1 MVFDFVAARRYASIF
16 FSVLLCASFA
26 STALCQAP
34 AYGYSLSSMGN
45 DYKKF
50 VHNLLGFS
58 IDIPLT
64 WTFGINGALPA
75 AVVIM
80 YPEGL
85 DTGIFS
91 AEYEAIEIGTL
102 PAHTAR
108 SLSEA
113 YDNVLYGMKSSH
125 PDMTMLQ
132 TPHYTTLNSHN
143 GIQWT
148 YRWPSKTGFSI
159 TEFITLIDTQSGIR
173 SLAVRTTQEFS
184 LKQSFYISILNTFE
198 PFQPKY

>member
-1 MVFDFVAARRYASIF
+1 MLFDIVAVRRYTSTLI
-16 FSVLLCASFA
+16 SVLLFASFA
-26 STALCQAP
+26 STALCQAT
-34 AYGYSLSSMGN
+34 AYGYSSSSKGH

-50 VHNLLGFS
+50 THNILGFS
-58 IDIPLT
+58 IDIPST
-64 WTFGINGALPA
+64 WTFGINGAPPA
-75 AVVIM
+75 AVVII

-85 DTGIFS
+85 NTGIFS

-102 PAHTAR
+102 PAQTAR

-125 PDMTMLQ
+125 PNMTMLQ
-132 TPHYTTLNSHN
+132 SPQYTTLNSHN

-148 YRWPSKTGFSI
+148 HQWPSKTGFSI
-159 TEFITLIDTQSGIR
+159 SEFITLIETQSGIR
-173 SLAVRTTQEFS
+173 SLAVRTTQDIS
-184 LKQSFYISILNTFE
+184 LKQSYYLSILNTFE